1 MLAVIRPCRVTHCI
15 PEISRGNVDFCPM
28 LMAGDRSHLLQVM
41 DADVITAI
49 AGRINL
55 SNMGRRM
62 EVVFE
67 TSLDTQRAVM
77 SFS

>member
-1 MLAVIRPCRVTHCI
+1 
-15 PEISRGNVDFCPM
+15 
-28 LMAGDRSHLLQVM
+28 M

-62 EVVFE
+62 EVIFA
-67 TSLDTQRAVM
+67 TSLDKQRAVM